1 MCLCSTSYM
10 KDTATV
16 SLRGLID
23 SLGGSVNY
31 PLGTNITHF
40 MVFRS
45 TILLSNNT
53 PTKYFFYS
61 CFFLFNTSG
70 FVPASGGEIKD
81 IFFSVKY
88 KFYDVE
94 WGGQNYITFLRIY
107 HSVNCLYKKISY
119 NYATKCNFHRIFNK
133 TND

>member
-1 MCLCSTSYM
+1 MSLCSTSDM

-40 MVFRS
+40 MAFRS
-45 TILLSNNT
+45 PILQSNNT

-70 FVPASGGEIKD
+70 FVRASGGEIKY
-81 IFFSVKY
+81 IFFLAKY
-88 KFYDVE
+88 NFYDVE
-94 WGGQNYITFLRIY
+94 WGGAKLHNFFPD
-107 HSVNCLYKKISY
+107 IS
-119 NYATKCNFHRIFNK
+119 KRKLFV
-133 TND
+133 